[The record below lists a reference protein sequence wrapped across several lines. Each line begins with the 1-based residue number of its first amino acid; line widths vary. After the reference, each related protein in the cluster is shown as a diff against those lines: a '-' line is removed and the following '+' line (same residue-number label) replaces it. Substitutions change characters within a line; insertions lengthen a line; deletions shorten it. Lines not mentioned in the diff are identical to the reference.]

1 MHVLVLGAGLSGV
14 ASAWYLR
21 QAGHEVTVIDRQPGV
36 ALETSFANGGQVS
49 VSHPEP
55 WANPR
60 APAQILR
67 WLGREDAPL
76 LFRPRADWRQW
87 AWGLRFLA
95 ECLPGRSLRNA
106 EAVARLAVFS
116 LACLRDLRDSTQMTY
131 DRLDRGILHL
141 FFDAGEMAEAGPRAA
156 FLRRFGIRADILD
169 ARGCT
174 EVEPALAASG
184 SGFVG
189 GLYAPEDESGDACAF
204 TRQLAARGGNLGV
217 AFRFDRRIES
227 LEVRGGRVDAVHLS
241 APDGTRERLAGDAF
255 VIALGSHGPLLL
267 RRLGEHLPIY
277 PVKGYA
283 MTIPVE
289 GHHVAPSLPG
299 VDEKY
304 LIAWSRLGDRLR
316 VSATAEFSGFDKS
329 HSERDFSHMLSTI
342 QRLFPE
348 GGAYD
353 KASRWAGLRPMTPKG
368 TPILGNSPKRNL
380 YLNVGHGHIGWTMSM
395 GSARIVADLVTG
407 RTPAIDLNGLTLDAA

>member
-1 MHVLVLGAGLSGV
+1 MGILTDNGV
-14 ASAWYLR
+14 TLR
-21 QAGHEVTVIDRQPGV
+21 PVTTD
-36 ALETSFANGGQVS
+36 
-49 VSHPEP
+49 
-55 WANPR
+55 
-60 APAQILR
+60 
-67 WLGREDAPL
+67 
-76 LFRPRADWRQW
+76 
-87 AWGLRFLA
+87 
-95 ECLPGRSLRNA
+95 
-106 EAVARLAVFS
+106 EAVA
-116 LACLRDLRDSTQMTY
+116 
-131 DRLDRGILHL
+131 I
-141 FFDAGEMAEAGPRAA
+141 
-156 FLRRFGIRADILD
+156 
-169 ARGCT
+169 
-174 EVEPALAASG
+174 EPALAPDRANIAG
-184 SGFVG
+184 AIFC
-189 GLYAPEDESGDACAF
+189 PTDESGDCHAF
-204 TRQLAARGGNLGV
+204 SNALAAYCAQQLGV
-217 AFRFDRRIES
+217 EYRWLTDIQRIE
-227 LEVRGGRVDAVHLS
+227 VQADRVVSVVTDK
-241 APDGTRERLAGDAF
+241 GTITGDAY
-255 VIALGSHGPLLL
+255 VLAMGSYSPGLTRPI
-267 RRLGEHLPIY
+267 GIDMPIY

>member
-36 ALETSFANGGQVS
+36 ALEASFANGGQVS

-174 EVEPALAASG
+174 EVEPALATSG

-227 LEVRGGRVDAVHLS
+227 LDVRGGRVDAVHLS

-267 RRLGEHLPIY
+267 RRLGEYLPIY
-277 PVKGYA
+277 PVKGYSV
-283 MTIPVE
+283 TLQL
-289 GHHVAPSLPG
+289 APGSPAPE
-299 VDEKY
+299 VSITDERHR
-304 LIAWSRLGDRLR
+304 IVCSRLGSRLR
-316 VSATAEFSGFDKS
+316 AAGTAELGGYDVAINPARCAAILRRA
-329 HSERDFSHMLSTI
+329 HE
-342 QRLFPE
+342 LFPQLRHDGE
-348 GGAYD
+348 TEY
-353 KASRWAGLRPMTPKG
+353 WAGLRPATP
-368 TPILGNSPKRNL
+368 GNVPVIGRGRLPNL
-380 YLNVGHGHIGWTMSM
+380 YYNTGHGTLGWTLAC
-395 GSARIVADLVTG
+395 GSGRAIAAIVDGGNPLPG
-407 RTPAIDLNGLTLDAA
+407 FPFRGL